1 MWHRVLSVAVLCLLA
16 DAATVARHCTDGR
29 PTVWMGT
36 RLGALVAAGSTSGDL
51 IMWDPVLD
59 ANAYFRD
66 ILRAA
71 VFSAF
76 KTDDPGTA
84 PKSDLIKHL
93 QESGQVDLL
102 GYPLSLRL
110 YDEVRA
116 SQPLSE
122 LDVDGR
128 TITMI
133 DIRRRGTPRNDTNR
147 LAERWRGAGASVEAT
162 AVALNEPWW
171 YGARPGSAADEL
183 DQASEDL
190 LQLTIDAVGS
200 TVNA

>member
-1 MWHRVLSVAVLCLLA
+1 
-16 DAATVARHCTDGR
+16 
-29 PTVWMGT
+29 
-36 RLGALVAAGSTSGDL
+36 
-51 IMWDPVLD
+51 
-59 ANAYFRD
+59 
-66 ILRAA
+66 
-71 VFSAF
+71 
-76 KTDDPGTA
+76 
-84 PKSDLIKHL
+84 
-93 QESGQVDLL
+93 
-102 GYPLSLRL
+102 
-110 YDEVRA
+110 
-116 SQPLSE
+116 
-122 LDVDGR
+122 
-128 TITMI
+128 MI